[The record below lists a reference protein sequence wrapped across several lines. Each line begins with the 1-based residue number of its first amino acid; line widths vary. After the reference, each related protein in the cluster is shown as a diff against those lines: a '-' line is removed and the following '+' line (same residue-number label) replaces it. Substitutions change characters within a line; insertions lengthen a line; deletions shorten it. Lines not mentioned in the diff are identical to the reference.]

1 MPFNRVRELL
11 GQVRVLKEELNI
23 LGVKRGNNKDRRRIT
38 IAVLWEYL
46 KLGGDVDQAYFFESD
61 MYHSLKRRN
70 LCCDQLPEERR
81 LEELERSSR
90 TSTPRMKGVNPLRLV
105 SEAREPG
112 SNERPDPLVREIIRI
127 LLEEEVC
134 ANGVSRD
141 NSREGSHKG
150 PRHIKECPRPFKKKT
165 MWSNG

>member
-1 MPFNRVRELL
+1 VRA
-11 GQVRVLKEELNI
+11 LKKELNI
-23 LGVKRGNNKDRRRIT
+23 LRVERGNDKDRRRIT
-38 IAVLWEYL
+38 IAVLWGYL

-61 MYHSLKRRN
+61 MYHFLKRCN

-81 LEELERSSR
+81 LAELERSSR

-112 SNERPDPLVREIIRI
+112 SNERPEPLVREIIRI
-127 LLEEEVC
+127 LLEEEVR

-141 NSREGSHKG
+141 NNREGSHKG
-150 PRHIKECPRPFKKKT
+150 PWHIKKCPRPFKKKEKV
-165 MWSNG
+165 SLYKPH